1 MQAINAGHYE
11 FNTDI
16 ATVKLDNVGTQN
28 LLETSNALL
37 TCKDGSDPRR
47 NPPTGGF
54 GISMNVGDIYVANI
68 GGSAL
73 TAGEKTSLA
82 NIESKSASL
91 TFTKA
96 NELDVNAKS
105 MNGAE
110 IVGGSGDTDLFRSIN
125 E

>member
-1 MQAINAGHYE
+1 
-11 FNTDI
+11 
-16 ATVKLDNVGTQN
+16 
-28 LLETSNALL
+28 
-37 TCKDGSDPRR
+37 
-47 NPPTGGF
+47 
-54 GISMNVGDIYVANI
+54 MNVGDIYVANI

-82 NIESKSASL
+82 NIEAKSASL